1 MSRPW
6 VAVLCL
12 PLLAACSSGTTGSTP
27 GGDCT
32 SHYENVVSAPTWA
45 ALKDRLAHDT
55 VPRGRSVR
63 VQGREGEKRFVDILD
78 RRHRRVV
85 QVEAW
90 QLDDGS
96 WKAGAW
102 AQCIDS

>member
-1 MSRPW
+1 MGRVW
-6 VAVLCL
+6 VAMLCA
-12 PLLAACSSGTTGSTP
+12 PLLAACSSGSTGATP

-32 SHYENVVSAPTWA
+32 SHYENVVRAPSWA
-45 ALKDRLAHDT
+45 EMKDRLAHHT
-55 VPRGRSVR
+55 MPRGRSVR
-63 VQGREGEKRFVDILD
+63 IQGRDGEKRVVDILD
-78 RRHRRVV
+78 RRHRRVI

-90 QLDDGS
+90 RTDDGS